1 MISEFITTVG
11 FPIVCVFIMGRYIKE
26 QQVLNNA
33 TIDKLT
39 DHIRNIQ
46 SETNKSINGLS
57 QMIGKLQLTLA
68 RIQGELH
75 IEEEEVCLQAK
86 SGTQEENRSESG

>member
-1 MISEFITTVG
+1 MIADFITTVG

-26 QQVLNNA
+26 QQELNNA

-46 SETNKSINGLS
+46 SETNKSLNGLS
-57 QMIGKLQLTLA
+57 LTIGKLQVTLA

-75 IEEEEVCLQAK
+75 MEEEECLRVK
-86 SGTQEENRSESG
+86 NGTQEESRSESG